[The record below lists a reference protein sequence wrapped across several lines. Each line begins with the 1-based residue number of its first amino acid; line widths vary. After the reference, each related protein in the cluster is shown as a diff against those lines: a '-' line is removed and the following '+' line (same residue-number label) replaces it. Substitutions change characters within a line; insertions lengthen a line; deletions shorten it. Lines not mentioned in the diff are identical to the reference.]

1 MKVEHHYDSG
11 GAMTAQ
17 NLKPYTVGIAQISVK
32 LGDLEAN
39 LAKHLEYV
47 ERARDAGVSLLIF
60 PELSLTG
67 YYLQDITNQIG
78 MQVSP
83 PAPPLQKLMDASK
96 RYDIDICMG
105 FVQEDERYVHYIA
118 QAYIGQGEIK
128 HVHRK
133 VYLPTYGMF
142 DDMRYVGMGRRVRAF
157 DTRFGRMGILI
168 CEDFWHLSLPY
179 LLWLDGADT
188 LLMVAAG
195 PGRGVK
201 PGDDYLDTTFS
212 VITTHRIYAELFT
225 TFVYHC
231 NRVGYEDGV
240 AFGGYSTIIAPDGDF
255 LARGEHFEEALI
267 TATVNPESVRFKR
280 RSLPLLRDERPEL
293 VLRELERIV
302 QERYS

>member
-1 MKVEHHYDSG
+1 MS
-11 GAMTAQ
+11 AQ
-17 NLKPYTVGIAQISVK
+17 SLKPYTVAIAQINVK
-32 LGDLEAN
+32 LGDLESN
-39 LAKHLEYV
+39 LAKHLDYV
-47 ERARDAGVSLLIF
+47 EQAKQAGASLLIF

-67 YYLQDITNQIG
+67 YYLQDITGQIG
-78 MQVSP
+78 MSVSNP
-83 PAPPLQKLMDASK
+83 PEALQQLMAKSK
-96 RYDIDICMG
+96 EYDLDICVG
-105 FVQEDERYVHYIA
+105 FIEESDRFVNYIA

-142 DDMRYVGMGRRVRAF
+142 DDMRYVGMGQRVRAF

-168 CEDFWHLSLPY
+168 CEDFWHLALPY

-201 PGDDYLDTTFS
+201 PGDDYLDTTFD

-240 AFGGYSTIIAPDGDF
+240 AFGGYSTVIAPDGDF
-255 LARGEHFEEALI
+255 LARGEHFEECLV
-267 TATVNPESVRFKR
+267 TATVNPESVKFKR

-293 VLRELERIV
+293 VLREMQRIV
-302 QERYS
+302 GERYS

>member
-1 MKVEHHYDSG
+1 M
-11 GAMTAQ
+11 AQ
-17 NLKPYTVGIAQISVK
+17 PCLEPYTVALAQIDVK

-39 LAKHLEYV
+39 LAKHIEYV
-47 ERARDAGVSLLIF
+47 DRAREAGASLLVF

-67 YYLQDITNQIG
+67 YYLQDITNTIG
-78 MQVSP
+78 MSVSP
-83 PAPPLQKLMDASK
+83 PAPALRNLLDASRK
-96 RYDIDICMG
+96 HDMDICVG
-105 FVQEDERYVHYIA
+105 FIEEDDRFVPYIA

-142 DDMRYVGMGRRVRAF
+142 DDMRYVGMGRRVCAF
-157 DTRFGRMGILI
+157 DTRFGRMGMLI
-168 CEDFWHLSLPY
+168 CEDFWHVALPY

-201 PGDDYLDTTFS
+201 PGDDYLDTNYDVTMA
-212 VITTHRIYAELFT
+212 HRMYAELFT
-225 TFVYHC
+225 TFIFHC

-240 AFGGYSTIIAPDGDF
+240 AFGGYSTVLAPDGDF
-255 LARGEHFEEALI
+255 IAEGEHFAECLV
-267 TATVNPESVRFKR
+267 TATIHPESVRFKR

-293 VLRELERIV
+293 VLKELERIV
-302 QERYS
+302 KERYS